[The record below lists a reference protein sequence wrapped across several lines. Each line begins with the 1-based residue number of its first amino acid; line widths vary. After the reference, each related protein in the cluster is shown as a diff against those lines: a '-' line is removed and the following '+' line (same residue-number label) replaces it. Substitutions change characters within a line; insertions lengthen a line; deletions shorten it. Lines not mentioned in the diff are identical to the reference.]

1 MEREVVIERLDVLE
15 RVVSQLFSEIVMLRS
30 AVKSFQPVDET
41 DEDVDEDGELNE
53 EELREAVKS
62 GQITGFIGVMK
73 NFE

>member
-1 MEREVVIERLDVLE
+1 
-15 RVVSQLFSEIVMLRS
+15 MLRS

-41 DEDVDEDGELNE
+41 DEDGELNE
-53 EELREAVKS
+53 EELRELVKS

>member
-1 MEREVVIERLDVLE
+1 MEREAAIERLDVLE

-41 DEDVDEDGELNE
+41 DEDGELNE
-53 EELREAVKS
+53 EELRELVKS

>member
-1 MEREVVIERLDVLE
+1 MKI
-15 RVVSQLFSEIVMLRS
+15 
-30 AVKSFQPVDET
+30 SFDFDET
-41 DEDVDEDGELNE
+41 DEDGELNE

>member
-1 MEREVVIERLDVLE
+1 MSMKI
-15 RVVSQLFSEIVMLRS
+15 
-30 AVKSFQPVDET
+30 SFDFDET
-41 DEDVDEDGELNE
+41 DEDGELNE